1 MKLCLLCVHVVG
13 VAVAD
18 FVIFPPRWT
27 VAEHT
32 FRPPYYH
39 RNVMNEFMGLIRG
52 VYEAKQEGFMPGW
65 FSILFGSCEEL
76 GTLLHQLA

>member
-1 MKLCLLCVHVVG
+1 M
-13 VAVAD
+13 AD

-39 RNVMNEFMGLIRG
+39 RCVDVRSSLESWVELAAWLAWPMR
-52 VYEAKQEGFMPGW
+52 VHVQ
-65 FSILFGSCEEL
+65 LFASPTRC
-76 GTLLHQLA
+76 